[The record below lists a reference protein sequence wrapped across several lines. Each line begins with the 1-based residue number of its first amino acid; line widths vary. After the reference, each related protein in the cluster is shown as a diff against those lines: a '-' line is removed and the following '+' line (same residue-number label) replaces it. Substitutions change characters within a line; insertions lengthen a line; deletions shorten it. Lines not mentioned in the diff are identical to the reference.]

1 VNGGWNTGNNSELPR
16 PVAPDISAPPPH
28 SIQAYQEGMNDLDQ
42 LRRSVGDDPAARRQ
56 VDDLIRSM
64 QKLDPK
70 RFPGNPAMVDEL
82 YVRVLSGVDRLE
94 LQLRHEPDDA
104 LPAQVRADSPQP
116 VPSGY
121 EAPVAD
127 YFRRLSLTDSTRRN

>member
-1 VNGGWNTGNNSELPR
+1 
-16 PVAPDISAPPPH
+16 
-28 SIQAYQEGMNDLDQ
+28 M
-42 LRRSVGDDPAARRQ
+42 GDDPAARRQ

-82 YVRVLSGVDRLE
+82 YARVLSGVDRLE
-94 LQLRHEPDDA
+94 LQLRHEPDDT
-104 LPAQVRADSPQP
+104 LPEQVRADSPQP
-116 VPSGY
+116 VPAGY

-127 YFRRLSLTDSTRRN
+127 YFRRLSRNP